1 MYRQTPK
8 VQDARRKTQDI
19 DIDIDG
25 GSDSEAGDLASTLK
39 ELGGMALTVTSAS
52 LAENLY
58 EWRAE
63 RLRRNLDADVIRK
76 CPAYMRAALES
87 LNDNRDLITSGGAYW
102 KKWRATINP
111 GFNPRNLVA
120 MIPHL
125 IEEIEVFADEI
136 RKMAGE
142 NGSWGPMF
150 PLEDRTT
157 DLTLDIILRAATYA
171 ISKSNQ
177 KEYLHADP

>member
-1 MYRQTPK
+1 MNFIVFPQWLATNWKRYFPDRESMPQVIYFDMWPFFSSPTAIAFDVAPS
-8 VQDARRKTQDI
+8 TQF
-19 DIDIDG
+19 
-25 GSDSEAGDLASTLK
+25 LQNR
-39 ELGGMALTVTSAS
+39 S
-52 LAENLY
+52 LEKHPILVDFVKP
-58 EWRAE
+58 
-63 RLRRNLDADVIRK
+63 L
-76 CPAYMRAALES
+76 S
-87 LNDNRDLITSGGAYW
+87 DNRDLITSGGAYW